1 MEKEKELAGNN
12 IMTVFIEKN
21 GLGLQQAA
29 DLIGKKFK
37 DLIDQFLEDNLK
49 ANIRSFGA
57 AVDDGIRKYI
67 FSWECTAIGNVM
79 WSLDSQRFFG
89 TNNEEVKRTRVVD
102 IL

>member
-29 DLIGKKFK
+29 DLIGTKFK
-37 DLIDQFLEDNLK
+37 ALIDQFLEDK
-49 ANIRSFGA
+49 ASIRSFGDD
-57 AVDDGIRKYI
+57 VDEGIRKYI
-67 FSWECTAIGNVM
+67 FSWECTVIGNVM